1 MSAKAPRHDLPL
13 ALYRT
18 DDVRALELCAISE
31 FGIAGMTL
39 MERAGQAAFCI
50 IQRRWPRAERIVVCC
65 GAGNNGGDGYV
76 VARLAKLAGKHV
88 TVLHV
93 GSRDALTGDARTA
106 MAQAVAAQVPMKQI
120 SIKELPARKNPEQKN
135 SAHQLS
141 TIGMDTVFFGEPV
154 DLLVDA
160 LLGIGL
166 TGAVR
171 GDYPAVI
178 AALNAVGAPVLAL
191 DIPSGLCADTGA
203 VVGVGPGA
211 AVRADATVTFIGLK
225 RGLVT
230 GCGPALCGD
239 IHVDDLDVPHVVYA
253 RVPSTCMRIDE
264 TLLQNC
270 LPPRARDAHK
280 GHFGHVLVIGGDY
293 GFAGAA
299 LLAAEAAAR
308 SGAGLV
314 SVATRPEH
322 IAAFIARRPELM
334 VHGIRQP
341 AEIEPLLAKAT
352 VVVAGPGLGT
362 SAWARAMLKRAL
374 QANVPLVLDADAL
387 NLLASGAVN
396 FAQHRHDP
404 RQVLTPHPGEA
415 GRLLA
420 IDSAAVQADRFA
432 AAHALQLRFGGTV
445 LLKGAGT
452 IIDSGSDVG
461 SAVALPVAVATVGN
475 PGMASGGMGD
485 VLSGVIGGLIAQG
498 WSLPM
503 AARIGVVVHGAAADR
518 AAAQVGE
525 RGLLAGDLLHH
536 VPALMNAPTTVVNG

>member
-1 MSAKAPRHDLPL
+1 MSARSPRRDLPCE
-13 ALYRT
+13 LYRT
-18 DDVRALELCAISE
+18 DEVRALELCAIGE
-31 FGIAGMTL
+31 FGIAGLTL
-39 MERAGQAAFCI
+39 MERAGRAAFAI
-50 IQRRWPRAERIVVCC
+50 IQRRWPRAERIIVCC

-76 VARLAKLAGKHV
+76 VARLAKLAGKNV
-88 TVLHV
+88 SVLHV
-93 GSRDALTGDARTA
+93 GSRDALSGDARMA
-106 MAQAVAAQVPMKQI
+106 MEQAVAAQVPMQQPSIQREPIKQR
-120 SIKELPARKNPEQKN
+120 LPKQAPT
-135 SAHQLS
+135 S
-141 TIGMDTVFFGEPV
+141 GMDAVFFGEPV
-154 DLLVDA
+154 DLLVDG

-166 TGAVR
+166 KGALR

-178 AALNAVGAPVLAL
+178 AALNSSGAPVLAL
-191 DIPSGLCADTGA
+191 DIPSGLCADTGMVA
-203 VVGVGPGA
+203 ESDT

-225 RGLVT
+225 RGLFT
-230 GCGPALCGD
+230 GRGPALCGD
-239 IHVDDLDVPHVVYA
+239 IYVDDLALPRDIYA
-253 RVPSTCMRIDE
+253 RVPSTCIRIDE
-264 TLLQNC
+264 TLLQKQ
-270 LPPRARDAHK
+270 LSARARDAHK

-308 SGAGLV
+308 SGTGLI

-322 IAAFIARRPELM
+322 VAAFVARRPELM

-362 SAWARAMLKRAL
+362 SAWARAMLERAL
-374 QANVPLVLDADAL
+374 QTNVPLVLDADAL
-387 NLLASGAVN
+387 NMLTSGMIDALAA
-396 FAQHRHDP
+396 RRDDP
-404 RQVLTPHPGEA
+404 YQVLTPHPGEA
-415 GRLLA
+415 ARLLG

-461 SAVALPVAVATVGN
+461 SAVTLPVAVATVGN

-503 AARIGVVVHGAAADR
+503 AARIGVVVHGVAADR
-518 AAAQVGE
+518 AAAQDGE

-536 VPALMNAPTTVVNG
+536 VHALMNVANR